1 MFKKRVV
8 DNRSLQNWAPR
19 KKYVTLFVLCIA
31 AFAGAATPTAH
42 QTGYVVISY
51 TYHKTP
57 TELSYSISAAV
68 AGLLAGPLILL
79 PFARVIGR
87 TSSIFWSLLGAFA
100 TQIWAAQMTSHNN
113 YNSFV
118 ASRLFAGMFGSVATI
133 LGSGYIMDIFFLHQ
147 RGK

>member
-1 MFKKRVV
+1 M
-8 DNRSLQNWAPR
+8 SLCPSQNWTPGE
-19 KKYVTLFVLCIA
+19 KYITLFTLCFA

-42 QTGYVVISY
+42 QTGYVIIAS

-79 PFARVIGR
+79 PLAHVIGR
-87 TSSIFWSLLGAFA
+87 TSLIFWSLLGAIA
-100 TQIWAAQMTSHNN
+100 TQVWAARMTGSND
-113 YNSFV
+113 YISFV
-118 ASRLFAGMFGSVATI
+118 LSRLFGGIFGSVATI
-133 LGSGYIMDIFFLHQ
+133 LGSGYIMDMFFLHQ

>member
-1 MFKKRVV
+1 M
-8 DNRSLQNWAPR
+8 
-19 KKYVTLFVLCIA
+19 TLFVLCFA

-42 QTGYVVISY
+42 QTGYIVISY
-51 TYHKTP
+51 IYHKTP
-57 TELSYSISAAV
+57 TELSYSISAAI

-87 TSSIFWSLLGAFA
+87 TSSIFWSLLGAIA
-100 TQIWAAQMTSHNN
+100 TQIWAAQMTSPND

-118 ASRLFAGMFGSVATI
+118 ASRLFAGIFGSVATI